1 MQTYVRGMVKLGLMV
16 KTYFVSN
23 NVENILIQF
32 AVHIEAIKSFRPL
45 KNEMHFH

>member
-1 MQTYVRGMVKLGLMV
+1 MVKLGFMV

-32 AVHIEAIKSFRPL
+32 AVHIEAIKILSSTLEINAFSL
-45 KNEMHFH
+45 N